1 VAALGADSAT
11 VRRAALAHPGDLD
24 AAARLFDGYRQF
36 QGQPAN
42 EMAARDFLR
51 ARLERNESIVLL
63 AQAQGRVIGFA
74 QLYPSFSSVSLA
86 PVLILNDLFVHQS
99 GRGKKVAS
107 ALLDAIES
115 HAWQQGAVWV
125 TLNVA
130 RLNTAAQAVYEARG
144 WLRDQQFFMYQR
156 FPG

>member
-1 VAALGADSAT
+1 MNAIT
-11 VRRAALAHPGDLD
+11 VRRASLAEPGELQ

-36 QGQPAN
+36 QGQAAN
-42 EMAARDFLR
+42 EKIAEEFLR
-51 ARLERNESIVLL
+51 ARLERNESVVYL
-63 AQAQGRVIGFA
+63 AWEQGAAIGFA

-86 PVLILNDLFVHQS
+86 PVVILNDLFVYER

-107 ALLDAIES
+107 ALLGAIEA
-115 HAWQQGAVWV
+115 HAWALGAARV

-144 WLRDQQFFMYQR
+144 WVRDQQFFMYKR
-156 FPG
+156 FKG